1 MIDPITLQTAVR
13 KNVTDALAEDIGTG
27 DLSASLIPASE
38 KTQANVIT
46 RDNGVFCGQLWVAET
61 MDQIDNTVVIHWKV
75 QDTDPVKAGDL
86 LFTLS
91 GASARLLTAE
101 RTMLNFA
108 QFLSGVATKT
118 AQYSALIK
126 DTKTVLLDTRKTV
139 PGLRIAQKYAV
150 ACGGGQNHRLGLFDA
165 YLLKENHICA
175 AGSIA
180 LAVSA
185 ARRNHPDRAVEVET
199 ENLDELQQAIEAG
212 ADIAM
217 IEIEPGYYTGSMP
230 LGGLGAYRLNHG
242 DLDTIAA
249 VGMLNPIEYAELL
262 PTADILSPLAES
274 TGGTARMIGLS
285 VDNLPSLR
293 RIKTG
298 NLVGNDWIGLR
309 DNNAYTVTRSKR
321 RPLAPPLVFFLAFF
335 VALAWGWWREAK

>member
-75 QDTDPVKAGDL
+75 QDADPVKAGDL

-91 GASARLLTAE
+91 GASAPLLTAE

-217 IEIEPGYYTGSMP
+217 IDNFSLTDTAKAVELAKERIKLEAS
-230 LGGLGAYRLNHG
+230 GGINTTTIRE
-242 DLDTIAA
+242 IAA
-249 VGMLNPIEYAELL
+249 YGVDYISVGEITKNVDPL
-262 PTADILSPLAES
+262 DLSM
-274 TGGTARMIGLS
+274 RF
-285 VDNLPSLR
+285 
-293 RIKTG
+293 
-298 NLVGNDWIGLR
+298 
-309 DNNAYTVTRSKR
+309 VT
-321 RPLAPPLVFFLAFF
+321 
-335 VALAWGWWREAK
+335 

>member
-75 QDTDPVKAGDL
+75 QDADPVKAGDL

-217 IEIEPGYYTGSMP
+217 IDNFSLTDTAKAVELAKERSNWRPPAASTRLQSEKLP
-230 LGGLGAYRLNHG
+230 LMVSTTYPLARSPRTL
-242 DLDTIAA
+242 
-249 VGMLNPIEYAELL
+249 
-262 PTADILSPLAES
+262 ILS
-274 TGGTARMIGLS
+274 ILS
-285 VDNLPSLR
+285 MR
-293 RIKTG
+293 F
-298 NLVGNDWIGLR
+298 
-309 DNNAYTVTRSKR
+309 VT
-321 RPLAPPLVFFLAFF
+321 
-335 VALAWGWWREAK
+335 

>member
-1 MIDPITLQTAVR
+1 
-13 KNVTDALAEDIGTG
+13 
-27 DLSASLIPASE
+27 
-38 KTQANVIT
+38 
-46 RDNGVFCGQLWVAET
+46 
-61 MDQIDNTVVIHWKV
+61 
-75 QDTDPVKAGDL
+75 
-86 LFTLS
+86 
-91 GASARLLTAE
+91 
-101 RTMLNFA
+101 MLNFA

-212 ADIAM
+212 ADIAHDRQFLPYRYRQSCRAGKRENQ
-217 IEIEPGYYTGSMP
+217 I
-230 LGGLGAYRLNHG
+230 GGLRRHQHDYNPRNCRLWCRLH
-242 DLDTIAA
+242 I
-249 VGMLNPIEYAELL
+249 
-262 PTADILSPLAES
+262 
-274 TGGTARMIGLS
+274 R
-285 VDNLPSLR
+285 
-293 RIKTG
+293 
-298 NLVGNDWIGLR
+298 WR
-309 DNNAYTVTRSKR
+309 DHQER
-321 RPLAPPLVFFLAFF
+321 
-335 VALAWGWWREAK
+335 